1 MVAGLLHRAMSGGM
15 LTVVQDMS
23 SSLEKHSGD
32 NPEAV
37 QCLARSVVDTL
48 AEEPALEAVTIDRAQ
63 QKISVATLG
72 RIPQGGIARLTERIT
87 AKFQEAQAADS
98 GHVCSLLSGRGDC
111 FSCHR
116 PLSEAEQNKISIQ
129 SNGPTTTIARVTCP
143 TAPKFW
149 RWRDIPFPKVV
160 QRDVE
165 FLESAEHIEEHI
177 NEWKTQLAAALL
189 CGVFGL
195 IARFLLTGHGSV
207 AAYAFAYLAGGF
219 YPAEEVWERLQ
230 KRTID
235 VHFLMIF
242 VAAGAAGIGAWGEGA
257 TLLFL
262 FSFSGALEHYALG
275 RTQKEIRSL
284 FRDAPKVATTL
295 DARGNER
302 EVKVEQLAPGMR
314 LLIKP
319 GAQFPVDAEIA
330 KGSTAADE
338 SNLTGEATPVEKNV
352 GDTTLAGT
360 INLWGAVEVVVTR
373 PAAESS
379 LQKIITLIKDA
390 QRRKAPAQQFTDQFS
405 TVYTY
410 AVLGLSFA
418 MFFVWWLG
426 CRLAPFESA
435 IESQSAFYRTMTL
448 LVVASPCAL
457 VLSIPSAVLAAIAWG
472 ARHGILFRGG
482 AAVEKLAE
490 VNVVALDKTGTLT
503 TGELRVEKVES
514 FPPGRENEIARL
526 AYSLE
531 KLSTHPLARAITRHG
546 KQQQLEPVAFEQ
558 FESVTGEGLR
568 ARHGGSICQ
577 LGGRGW
583 IAQGRHAGTIA
594 RVTATEAG
602 FSEIWIEEN
611 DLLGRVILRDD
622 IRPQSA
628 VVVEALR
635 SEGLRT
641 VVLTGDRR
649 ATAEHLRARLK
660 LDDVRAEL
668 KPEQKV
674 EAVRALSGQGRK
686 VAMIGDGVND
696 APSLA
701 AAHIGVAMGARGSD
715 AALEQADVV
724 LMHDRLENF
733 LAAFRLSQRARR
745 IIRQNLVVSL
755 GTVVVLVTFAL
766 LGKIPL
772 PVGVVGHEGS
782 TVVVVMNSLRLLFGG
797 QKQDA

>member
-1 MVAGLLHRAMSGGM
+1 
-15 LTVVQDMS
+15 MS
-23 SSLEKHSGD
+23 SPPATGALRRDE
-32 NPEAV
+32 NAR
-37 QCLARSVVDTL
+37 CLARSVVNTL
-48 AEEPALEAVTIDRAQ
+48 AEEPALEAVTIDRAH

-72 RIPQGGIARLTERIT
+72 RADVGKLAERIRVE
-87 AKFQEAQAADS
+87 FEAAQSNSAER
-98 GHVCSLLSGRGDC
+98 HCRLLAGENDC
-111 FSCHR
+111 WSCET
-116 PLSEAEQNKISIQ
+116 PLSNQERQRIVIKHDGDS
-129 SNGPTTTIARVTCP
+129 TTIARITCP

-149 RWRDIPFPKVV
+149 RWRDMPFPKVV
-160 QRDVE
+160 PRDVE
-165 FLESAEHIEEHI
+165 FLEHVEAID
-177 NEWKTQLAAALL
+177 EWKPQLAAAIL

-195 IARFLLTGHGSV
+195 AGFFLP
-207 AAYAFAYLAGGF
+207 APFKIFAYAAAYLAGGF
-219 YPAEEVWERLQ
+219 YPMEEVWERLK

-235 VHFLMIF
+235 VHFLMVF
-242 VAAGAAGIGAWGEGA
+242 VAAGAASIGAWGEGA

-284 FRDAPKVATTL
+284 FRDAPKTATAL
-295 DARGNER
+295 DEQGRER
-302 EVKVEQLAPGMR
+302 EVKVEQLRTGMR

-319 GAQFPVDAEIA
+319 GAQFPVDGEIA
-330 KGSTAADE
+330 KGSSAADE
-338 SNLTGEATPVEKNV
+338 SNLTGEATPASKSV
-352 GDTTLAGT
+352 GDTALAGT
-360 INLWGAVEVVVTR
+360 INLWGAVEVIVTR
-373 PAAESS
+373 PVAESS
-379 LQKIITLIKDA
+379 LQKIITLIKEA
-390 QRRKAPAQQFTDQFS
+390 QQRKAPAQQFTDKFS
-405 TVYTY
+405 TIYTY
-410 AVLGLSFA
+410 GVIGLSFA

-426 CRLAPFESA
+426 FRLAPFQSA
-435 IESQSAFYRTMTL
+435 IESQSAFYRAMTL
-448 LVVASPCAL
+448 LVVSSPCAL

-490 VNVVALDKTGTLT
+490 INIVALDKTGTLT

-546 KQQQLEPVAFEQ
+546 KQQGIEPIVFDH

-568 ARHGGSICQ
+568 AKHNGKICQ
-577 LGGRGW
+577 LGGRDWVLERRAVGVQ
-583 IAQGRHAGTIA
+583 ASAGSGGTLKRELQPDLAIPEA
-594 RVTATEAG
+594 GAPVDAG
-602 FSEIWIEEN
+602 FSEVWIEEH

-628 VVVEALR
+628 SVVEELR
-635 SEGLRT
+635 DEGLRS
-641 VVLTGDRR
+641 VVLTGDRK
-649 ATAEHLRARLK
+649 AAAEHLRVELK

-668 KPEQKV
+668 KPDQKV
-674 EAVRALSGQGRK
+674 AAIRELSDRGKK

-745 IIRQNLVVSL
+745 IIRQNLVISL
-755 GTVVVLVTFAL
+755 GTVVVLVTFAM

-797 QKQDA
+797 TTK